1 MQEEI
6 MSDYAINLLKA
17 IETGDQE
24 QMNTAFDN
32 AMMGKVSDAVAA
44 KKIEVAQSIYGGG
57 QEESS
62 EEESTDGEQET
73 VDTSVENGTEEV

>member
-1 MQEEI
+1 

-24 QMNTAFDN
+24 QMNTAFDD

-62 EEESTDGEQET
+62 EESLEASDDEQET
-73 VDTSVENGTEEV
+73 VDTSAEDGTKEV